1 MVSARKRPEPQLC
14 GGVVVWAQE
23 RRMAMMANVP
33 VNAPAPGA
41 LGHAAPARLVYA
53 CVKLSLAAL
62 LGVVA
67 G

>member
-1 MVSARKRPEPQLC
+1 
-14 GGVVVWAQE
+14 
-23 RRMAMMANVP
+23 MAMMANVP